1 MINFKEELLKFEP
14 VLEIDGIEKSIYD
27 NELVDILDMLNYISG
42 RDKKYKEEVFDK
54 QMRIDR

>member
-14 VLEIDGIEKSIYD
+14 MGEIDDIEKSIYD

-42 RDKKYKEEVFDK
+42 RDKRYREDVLDR
-54 QMRIDR
+54 QMTIGR